1 MASLVSTSFLVQA
14 GFLVSSLWLVT
25 CLQKHSLTDEPRLS
39 SAIVLVLAGSFTVF
53 ASFVSRWIPGSAV
66 KHAETT
72 GIGGQVISLF
82 AQNRKH
88 ATAIIFLIVIRLWI
102 FQRVMDGIQ
111 CSGRGIEA
119 FLPMLLAAHD
129 FVIYQAPRAA
139 PSDDPPEMW
148 GSVKDDI
155 SLWFKESPVSLLGS
169 SMTISLGVLLSMDLM
184 LDSTYFCSTVVDSQR
199 TVLFMQ
205 FAGVVAD
212 ACIILMAK
220 ALLSRLPSTRG
231 RLGALGVFLLS
242 ASMITALS
250 LLIPQLSGQFE
261 PADVGSYRANTIDY
275 ATDLVTTSFVAAIV
289 LATLTLWTFEAGS
302 ALTPI
307 GLATFLC
314 GFPIA
319 VQSTLYIGSFEQI
332 SPNQPLLVIGILFL
346 GVTLF
351 LHATTHRR
359 AARARRFLIVVAL
372 FGVMLFCVS
381 FSLLSRRPFG
391 RHRVDELVYSKR
403 VETDRWLRHASVSDS
418 LRSAVVEYRER
429 QHGREPP
436 PGFDKWYQYAVERKA
451 PVVDMY
457 SQIEKDVLPFWGME
471 PRRIRDG
478 LDRLK
483 TLPDVGIVTIRQGI
497 ATHVATSAAGR
508 QKEWLDDMVEL
519 IAPFAEHLPDMS
531 LAFNLGRRPKILTP
545 WEDIHALT
553 EAGQQQRITPQ
564 PGQARQREKDN
575 RALPGLLAGGTEIG
589 NQGTAALPGAT
600 ERYVSPAT
608 FRRLQA
614 LACPPG
620 SLTRRGLDEGAR
632 DFCSSCAYPHSNGQ
646 FLSNWEAA
654 LDQCHQPDLFNLH
667 EFYTLPHQEGLF
679 QDLLPLFSTAK
690 TDNFNDVLVPNPGDA
705 KKTAQWN
712 ELANAQPDQFS
723 KAVDLVSWQ
732 GDLGD
737 VRLLT
742 NKAHHGSHRNRLLH
756 MLRNATRADTVAFLV
771 GWKGYDGDDAPRY
784 FHHEEVPTKNANG
797 VLPFVVDLANKDGCT
812 TELCQLLEAEFGSPS
827 GDGKTRKQ
835 EEAHKDDTEDNHRYK
850 IILDT
855 QDGPLGSAQSTP
867 QSPSFLRA
875 LYSPAKVPILSS
887 IFREWHT
894 ERLIPWAHFIPLDI
908 RYHALHSTV
917 AYFVGL
923 TGRGP
928 LNGRMRSAGD
938 MDAQTED
945 AKWIAV
951 EGSRWARQ
959 ALRREDMEVYMFRLL
974 LEWGRVISDERN
986 SLGFVMPVAG

>member
-1 MASLVSTSFLVQA
+1 
-14 GFLVSSLWLVT
+14 
-25 CLQKHSLTDEPRLS
+25 
-39 SAIVLVLAGSFTVF
+39 
-53 ASFVSRWIPGSAV
+53 
-66 KHAETT
+66 
-72 GIGGQVISLF
+72 
-82 AQNRKH
+82 
-88 ATAIIFLIVIRLWI
+88 
-102 FQRVMDGIQ
+102 
-111 CSGRGIEA
+111 
-119 FLPMLLAAHD
+119 MLLAAYD
-129 FVIYQAPRAA
+129 FVIYQAPRAV
-139 PSDDPPEMW
+139 PSSDPPEMW

-155 SLWFKESPVSLLGS
+155 LLWFRESPVSLLGS

-184 LDSTYFCSTVVDSQR
+184 LDSTYFCSAVVDSQR
-199 TVLFMQ
+199 AVLFMQ
-205 FAGVVAD
+205 FIGVVAD
-212 ACIILMAK
+212 ACIILMTR
-220 ALLSRLPSTRG
+220 ALLYRLSSTRA
-231 RLGALGVFLLS
+231 RLGALGVLLLS
-242 ASMITALS
+242 ASMIAAVS
-250 LLIPQLSGQFE
+250 LVIPQLSGQQSE
-261 PADVGSYRANTIDY
+261 PADLGSYRGITTSY
-275 ATDLVTTSFVAAIV
+275 AADLITTSFVATIV
-289 LATLTLWTFEAGS
+289 LTTLTLWTFEAGS

-314 GFPIA
+314 GFPIT
-319 VQSTLYIGSFEQI
+319 VQSTLFIGSFEQI
-332 SPNQPLLVIGILFL
+332 SPNQPLVVMSVLLL
-346 GVTLF
+346 GVALF

-372 FGVMLFCVS
+372 FGVVLFCVT

-418 LRSAVVEYRER
+418 LRAAVVEYRER

-436 PGFDKWYQYAVERKA
+436 PGFGEWYRYATERKA

-457 SQIEKDVLPFWGME
+457 TQIEKDVLPFWGME
-471 PRRIRDG
+471 PRRIREG
-478 LDRLK
+478 IGRLRG
-483 TLPDVGIVTIRQGI
+483 LPDVGIVTIRQGI
-497 ATHVATSAAGR
+497 ATHVAAGGAAGR
-508 QKEWLDDMVEL
+508 GQKEWLDDMVEL

-545 WEDIHALT
+545 WEDIHVLT
-553 EAGQQQRITPQ
+553 EAGRQQQIAPQ
-564 PGQARQREKDN
+564 PGRVSREEKEEERN
-575 RALPGLLAGGTEIG
+575 KRALPDLFAGGTENG
-589 NQGTAALPGAT
+589 NHDTAAALPGAAA
-600 ERYVSPAT
+600 ERYVSPTT

-620 SLTRRGLDEGAR
+620 SLTRRGLDQGVR

-646 FLSNWEAA
+646 FLSDWEAA

-667 EFYTLPHQEGLF
+667 EFYTLPHQEALF

-690 TDNFNDVLVPNPGDA
+690 TDNFNDILVPNPSDA
-705 KKTAQWN
+705 KKTARWS
-712 ELANAQPDQFS
+712 EMAGDKPDQFS
-723 KAVDLVSWQ
+723 RAVDLVSWQ

-756 MLRNATRADTVAFLV
+756 MLRNATRADKVAFLV
-771 GWKGYDGDDAPRY
+771 GWKGYEGDDAPRY

-797 VLPFVVDLANKDGCT
+797 VLPFVVDLADRGGCT
-812 TELCQLLEAEFGSPS
+812 TELCRLLEAEFGSPV
-827 GDGKTRKQ
+827 GVN
-835 EEAHKDDTEDNHRYK
+835 EEDDSEEGEDNHRYK

-855 QDGPLGSAQSTP
+855 QDGPLASAQSTP
-867 QSPSFLRA
+867 HSPSFLRA

-894 ERLIPWAHFIPLDI
+894 ERLIPWAHFIPLDT

-928 LNGRMRSAGD
+928 LNGRMRGAGD

-945 AKWIAV
+945 AKWIAE
-951 EGSRWARQ
+951 EGSRWARR

-974 LEWGRVISDERN
+974 LEWGRVISDDRN